1 MAQADTKWSDQE
13 RKVLQ
18 SVRMSKMIWPI
29 LIGVGVVLYLLYQQY
44 DPEEIAKIPWTIHT
58 FFWITMSILVLG
70 VRHLAYANRLRILSE
85 WQFSWRKCIQLIF
98 IWEFSSAVSPTS
110 VGGSAVALFML
121 AQEKLSTA
129 KTTAI
134 VLYTVVLDTAFF
146 VTTLPILFIFLGPE
160 MIRPEMKML
169 SDIRG
174 WGITFLGAYTFMAFY
189 GALFFYGLFISP
201 VKMKKLL
208 AALTNIRFLKKY
220 KRKAVSIGNDF
231 IIASAELKQQKMQ
244 FHAGAFL
251 STAVAWSCK
260 FIMMICLIIG
270 LVSVLPFDFSSL
282 FKLFAR
288 LEAMF
293 VIMAF
298 SPTPG
303 GAGFA
308 EFVFGGFLRDFV
320 PAGIALIVAFMWR
333 LISYYAYLLAGAIII
348 PGWLNRILLERRMA
362 RKKPDEV
369 VQVTDQSKD
378 SY

>member
-1 MAQADTKWSDQE
+1 MNNMAHAETKWSEQE
-13 RKVLQ
+13 RKVLN
-18 SVRMSKMIWPI
+18 SVRMSRMIWPI

-44 DPEEIAKIPWTIHT
+44 DAEEVAKIPWTFYT
-58 FFWITMSILVLG
+58 FFWITMSIVVLAI
-70 VRHLAYANRLRILSE
+70 RHLAYANRLRILSE
-85 WQFSWRKCIQLIF
+85 GLFSWRKCIQLIF

-110 VGGSAVALFML
+110 LGGSAVALFAL
-121 AQEKLSTA
+121 AQEKLTTA

-146 VTTLPILFIFLGPE
+146 IGTLPILFIFLGPE
-160 MIRPEMKML
+160 MIRPEMQAL
-169 SDIRG
+169 SDVRG

-189 GALFFYGLFISP
+189 GALFFYGLFVSP
-201 VKMKKLL
+201 VKMKKMM
-208 AALTNIRFLKKY
+208 AYFTNIRFLKKY
-220 KRKAVSIGNDF
+220 KRKAISIGNDF
-231 IIASAELKQQKMQ
+231 IIASAELKQQKFR
-244 FHAGAFL
+244 FHFSAFL

-260 FIMMICLIIG
+260 FIMMICLILG
-270 LVSVLPFDFSSL
+270 LVSVMPFDFGSL

-320 PAGIALIVAFMWR
+320 PAGIALVVAFLWR

-348 PGWLNRILLERRMA
+348 PGWLNRIMLERKLA
-362 RKKPDEV
+362 RKKAEEEK
-369 VQVTDQSKD
+369 QQ
-378 SY
+378 

>member
-1 MAQADTKWSDQE
+1 MAQTETKWSDQE
-13 RKVLQ
+13 RKVLR
-18 SVRMSKMIWPI
+18 SVRMSRMIWPI

-44 DPEEIAKIPWTIHT
+44 DPEEIAKIPWTLYT
-58 FFWITMSILVLG
+58 FFWITMSVIVLAI
-70 VRHLAYANRLRILSE
+70 RHLAYANRLRILSE
-85 WQFSWRKCIQLIF
+85 GQFSWKKCIQLIF

-110 VGGSAVALFML
+110 VGGSAVALFAL

-146 VTTLPILFIFLGPE
+146 IGTLPILFLILGPE
-160 MIRPEMKML
+160 MIRPEMKIL

-174 WGITFLGAYTFMAFY
+174 WGLTFLGAYTFMAFY

-201 VKMKKLL
+201 VKMKRLL
-208 AALTNIRFLKKY
+208 ASFTSIRFLKRY
-220 KRKAVSIGNDF
+220 KRNAISLGNDF
-231 IIASAELKQQKMQ
+231 IIASAELKQQKFK
-244 FHAGAFL
+244 FHLGAFL

-270 LVSVLPFDFSSL
+270 LVSTMPFEFSSIFML
-282 FKLFAR
+282 YAR

-320 PAGIALIVAFMWR
+320 PAGIALVVAFLWR

-348 PGWLNRILLERRMA
+348 PGWLSRILLERRLA
-362 RKKPDEV
+362 KKENEPAG
-369 VQVTDQSKD
+369 SL
-378 SY
+378 